1 MERLRFNRCVAH
13 IYTLANALEEA
24 LRAGV
29 SQEAT
34 GEAAGILVQ
43 LIAPMMP
50 HLAEASW
57 AALGRDGLVAS
68 APWPILNRSL
78 LVEDEITLPVQING
92 KVKSRINVAADADQ
106 DAVFEA
112 AFADAKVADLTSGK
126 NVVKKI
132 YVPGRMVNLVVK

>member
-1 MERLRFNRCVAH
+1 TALRKAAHRALAAVEEDVERLRFNRCVAH

-57 AALGRDGLVAS
+57 AALGRD
-68 APWPILNRSL
+68 
-78 LVEDEITLPVQING
+78 
-92 KVKSRINVAADADQ
+92 
-106 DAVFEA
+106 
-112 AFADAKVADLTSGK
+112 
-126 NVVKKI
+126 
-132 YVPGRMVNLVVK
+132 